1 MHHWYVRISHLASGI
16 LILISKILRKSNAR
30 TCIQTLHR
38 RLRSENFKPSQMS
51 IPTKIREL
59 TATSRFSSPV
69 RRMQSISCLLLW
81 LSLVSFCPAEPVL
94 TSNRVFNIYHGK
106 NSIGFLKITETRQ
119 GEKTQID
126 VRSEIEARLIFTYTA
141 TGAESYAYRN
151 DTLISSNLFRKV
163 NDRVRLKQKMVWSG
177 NHYRVTGPDF
187 HKILDVQNIRFNL
200 TRLFLQEPEG
210 ITQVFSDRFGQWV
223 PVNRTGAHEYEV
235 VLPNHSRTIFSYQE
249 GKCRSVISIGTFYKV
264 RLIPQP

>member
-1 MHHWYVRISHLASGI
+1 
-16 LILISKILRKSNAR
+16 
-30 TCIQTLHR
+30 
-38 RLRSENFKPSQMS
+38 MS

-151 DTLISSNLFRKV
+151 DTLISSDLFRKV